1 MRQIQA
7 APAIASIV
15 TVLAILGVTII
26 NAKSSKELAIA
37 PASSSIDVMRMMSD
51 AKDLPAQQFD
61 AH

>member
-26 NAKSSKELAIA
+26 NAKPSKELAAA